1 MKSICRR
8 KNGQS
13 GQPTAIR
20 RCTRAFLWPMPTW
33 SKPRSVAD
41 RQPETAAAKSV
52 SIRKSPS
59 RKNYRLAYEVRV
71 PDGSI
76 PVFMIRAFEAATKD
90 KLCCLP
96 GSENHRLREPSLSRK
111 PDGVPVS
118 ALASDR
124 AENPIALAE
133 SCRRRLL
140 SSSLQHLTA
149 ARSMDDPSTARAR
162 RARRLQGRPR
172 GQPPLFIVE
181 FALENP

>member
-13 GQPTAIR
+13 GQRTAIR

-59 RKNYRLAYEVRV
+59 RKNYRLTYDKNYRLTYEERV

-76 PVFMIRAFEAATKD
+76 PVFMISAFEAATKD

-149 ARSMDDPSTARAR
+149 ARSMDDPATARAR

-172 GQPPLFIVE
+172 SSRPSS
-181 FALENP
+181 